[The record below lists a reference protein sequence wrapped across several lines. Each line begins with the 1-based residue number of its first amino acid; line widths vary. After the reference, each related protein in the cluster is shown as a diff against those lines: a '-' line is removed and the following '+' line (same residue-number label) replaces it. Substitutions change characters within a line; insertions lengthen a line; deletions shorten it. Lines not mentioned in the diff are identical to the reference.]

1 MIGVASDSLALSP
14 TAVHF
19 KATIPGDAGGQVTV
33 ELTDVPDSMSEAKAK
48 YLPETGFFL
57 RKKERNYKN
66 YEKRKKERNYK
77 NYKKT

>member
-48 YLPETGFFL
+48 YLPETGFFF
-57 RKKERNYKN
+57 
-66 YEKRKKERNYK
+66 
-77 NYKKT
+77 